1 MTLGDTLISIRQQVL
16 TEGKSRVDLGDKT
29 YSVGSTHAK
38 KLRIVHFDYI
48 DHRLDGIEQ
57 NPATTSQWAA
67 LAREGTRIMQFSVS
81 GKRDTCRNPRPGM
94 HGRSGYQLLLGFW
107 DFQLSG
113 NKEWISPIFIDG
125 KRESTSVR

>member
-1 MTLGDTLISIRQQVL
+1 L
-16 TEGKSRVDLGDKT
+16 
-29 YSVGSTHAK
+29 H
-38 KLRIVHFDYI
+38 KL
-48 DHRLDGIEQ
+48 IEQ
-57 NPATTSQWAA
+57 AA
-67 LAREGTRIMQFSVS
+67 EEPISLQEARMHLRLESGEDDLIMRLIVS
-81 GKRDTCRNPRPGM
+81 GKGDTCRNPRPGM